1 MRISAWS
8 SDVCSSDLE
17 ALAQAVK
24 TLGHGLAGVAGER
37 LGAEIDLD
45 AGDHAGPGDLL
56 HERRA
61 VGGLLAD
68 GLVVED
74 DAGDVLAGIGRG
86 EQHVAVVAPVLL
98 GRGDLDAVEALLDGG
113 GAFVRGQ
120 EDRQSTRLNSSHK
133 CAYRMPSSA

>member
-74 DAGDVLAGIGRG
+74 DAG
-86 EQHVAVVAPVLL
+86 
-98 GRGDLDAVEALLDGG
+98 
-113 GAFVRGQ
+113 
-120 EDRQSTRLNSSHK
+120 EDRKSTRLTTSQS
-133 CAYRMPSSA
+133 CDYRMPSYA

>member
-86 EQHVAVVAPVLL
+86 E
-98 GRGDLDAVEALLDGG
+98 R
-113 GAFVRGQ
+113 
-120 EDRQSTRLNSSHK
+120 
-133 CAYRMPSSA
+133 SAERRVGKECVGTFSFRWSPYH

>member
-37 LGAEIDLD
+37 LGAELDLD

-74 DAGDVLAGIGRG
+74 DAGDVLAGLGPG
-86 EQHVAVVAPVLL
+86 EQHVAVVAPEN
-98 GRGDLDAVEALLDGG
+98 G
-113 GAFVRGQ
+113 
-120 EDRQSTRLNSSHK
+120 
-133 CAYRMPSSA
+133 SASCGERVWPYG